1 MKKLFVFLIMLMLV
15 SFAQDGFAQK
25 KRKREKKSK
34 HTVTVELADGTKISG
49 MLDRM
54 SADTLY
60 MKNET
65 LGALKFALS
74 DVSYTSDAKHE
85 TGPSGEPV
93 IERVNEYNINYDQ
106 YMFAA
111 SAFNID
117 ESYYQ
122 NRSLF
127 LQTVGVR
134 VKENISIYAT
144 VEPIS
149 SIIYKTFNFA
159 VGGKASTSFNQ
170 NMRGALGVNLFAVE
184 GSFAI
189 MPYGVLTFGSKRK
202 NISIN
207 ARYAFAGV
215 SGDINGGGFILGASG
230 GYQFN
235 NRLSAIGE
243 LHLFSG
249 GVDSPPLVGFAIRR
263 HGKYSGSAFD
273 FGLYVVSND
282 EFNFPFPY
290 LAYSTPLR

>member
-1 MKKLFVFLIMLMLV
+1 MKKLFVFLIMLMFV

-25 KRKREKKSK
+25 KRKRTKKSK
-34 HTVTVELADGTKISG
+34 HPVTVTLPDGTKISG

-54 SADTLY
+54 TGDTLY

-65 LGALKFALS
+65 LGALKFALN
-74 DVSYTSDAKHE
+74 DVSYTSDAKNE
-85 TGPSGEPV
+85 TGSSSEQA
-93 IERVNEYNINYDQ
+93 IEGVNEYKINYDQ
-106 YMFAA
+106 YMFSA

-134 VKENISIYAT
+134 VKENISLYAT

-149 SIIYKTFNFA
+149 SVIYKTLNFA
-159 VGGKASTSFNQ
+159 VGGKASTSFNK
-170 NMRGALGVNLFAVE
+170 NMRGALGVNLFAV
-184 GSFAI
+184 GGNFAI
-189 MPYGVLTFGSKRK
+189 MPYGVLTFGSKTK
-202 NISIN
+202 NFSIN
-207 ARYAFAGV
+207 GRYVFAGV
-215 SGDINGGGFILGASG
+215 SEDINGGAFILGASG
-230 GYQFN
+230 GYQFTK
-235 NRLSAIGE
+235 RLSAVGE
-243 LHLFSG
+243 LQLFSG

-273 FGLYVVSND
+273 FGLYVVSSD
-282 EFNFPFPY
+282 EVNFPFPY